1 MQRRIAKASALLGL
15 LLAAA
20 CSDGRRYDQAIGVL
34 IDVSGTYA
42 GESAETVRVLKRE
55 VLPQMVPGDTL
66 LVVRIDSDSYDE
78 DNVVALLT
86 LDRRPSHA
94 NAQKL
99 EAARLLDGLA
109 ARATGSAHTDI
120 PGAMML
126 ASEYL
131 EETGAGSRVMLVFS
145 DLQEDLPRGA
155 TRTLSASEL
164 TGTRVVAMNVKR
176 LAQDRADPAVYRERL
191 SGWEQRV
198 AAAGAAEWRA
208 FADPSK
214 LAEYLVAVR

>member
-1 MQRRIAKASALLGL
+1 MRHALARACALASL

-34 IDVSGTYA
+34 IDASGTYA

-55 VLPQMVPGDTL
+55 VLPRMVPGDTL

-78 DNVVALLT
+78 DNVEALLT

-109 ARATGSAHTDI
+109 SRSTGSAHTDI

-126 ASEYL
+126 AAEYL

-155 TRTLSASEL
+155 TRSLENGEL
-164 TGTRVVAMNVKR
+164 AGTRVVAMNVKR
-176 LAQDRADPAVYRERL
+176 LAQDRADPAVYRQRL
-191 SGWEQRV
+191 AGWEQRV
-198 AAAGAAEWRA
+198 AAAGATEWRA

-214 LAEYLVAVR
+214 LADYLVAVR